1 MCRRLHLLFW
11 GNSVEN
17 LRSGA
22 SFGFSINGKS
32 VLAKRQNKD
41 MDTQAQR
48 EDGQGLTFYK
58 GLEIN
63 ISAFTSC
70 AVSVIA
76 TQLCHCS
83 KKTNKQTDKQT
94 NKKNQPLTKHK

>member
-1 MCRRLHLLFW
+1 MFW
-11 GNSVEN
+11 DNSVEN

-32 VLAKRQNKD
+32 LLAKRQNKD

-48 EDGQGLTFYK
+48 EDDQGLTFYK

-83 KKTNKQTDKQT
+83 KKQTNKQ
-94 NKKNQPLTKHK
+94 KKPAINRT